1 MNDVLPAQVGN
12 VCDPLS
18 IDGFALYRDARN
30 RGALRDASAAQ
41 QDGDDEQ
48 RWCYSHDSCSSPRA
62 AGGHKEDVEDVFIHA
77 ILEGPPPVCPSL
89 QQNQAHRS

>member
-12 VCDPLS
+12 VCDPIS

-30 RGALRDASAAQ
+30 LGALRDTAAQ

-48 RWCYSHDSCSSPRA
+48 RWSFSHNSCSSPRVA
-62 AGGHKEDVEDVFIHA
+62 VGHKENVEDVFIHA
-77 ILEGPPPVCPSL
+77 ILEGPPPVCQSL